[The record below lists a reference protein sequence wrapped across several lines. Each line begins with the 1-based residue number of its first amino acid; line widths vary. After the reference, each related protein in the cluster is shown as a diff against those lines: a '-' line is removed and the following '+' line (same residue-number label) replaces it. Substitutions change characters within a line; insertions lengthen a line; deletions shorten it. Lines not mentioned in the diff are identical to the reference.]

1 MNKIKN
7 LINGFLEKD
16 KKEIITIIG
25 KYSFDKT
32 SFVANI
38 VKNLAIDNNKSVAIV
53 CTKEKKE
60 NFRYHLISLITNI
73 DLADFNMKIFVDFN
87 NKKIKNAS
95 DMIEKSKIYISNGQ
109 NFLDDLSKIADKKID
124 LLIIDSLTYLFLEM
138 NTDKIMEKLKEIS
151 TNLNCSILT
160 TYEQLYY
167 PPTYKETAKKEEE
180 FVKKASDTVII
191 MERDIVK
198 LTIDS
203 HTNQTQTIECK
214 FNNSTGEFTEDI
226 YEFDII

>member
-16 KKEIITIIG
+16 KKEVITIIG

-53 CTKEKKE
+53 CTKGKKE

-124 LLIIDSLTYLFLEM
+124 LLIIDSLTYLFLKM
-138 NTDKIMEKLKEIS
+138 NMEIYKIMEKLKEIS

-180 FVKKASDTVII
+180 IIRKESDTVII

-214 FNNSTGEFTEDI
+214 FNDSIGEFIEI
-226 YEFDII
+226 

>member
-1 MNKIKN
+1 MNKIKK

-16 KKEIITIIG
+16 KKEVITIIG
-25 KYSFDKT
+25 KYSFYKT

-60 NFRYHLISLITNI
+60 NFRYHLITLITNI

-109 NFLDDLSKIADKKID
+109 NLLDDLSKIADKK
-124 LLIIDSLTYLFLEM
+124 
-138 NTDKIMEKLKEIS
+138 
-151 TNLNCSILT
+151 
-160 TYEQLYY
+160 
-167 PPTYKETAKKEEE
+167 
-180 FVKKASDTVII
+180 
-191 MERDIVK
+191 
-198 LTIDS
+198 
-203 HTNQTQTIECK
+203 
-214 FNNSTGEFTEDI
+214 
-226 YEFDII
+226 